1 MFRDRSGEERTVY
14 QSGEEC
20 QALLRC
26 GVVSAARRLAMK
38 AARRVPRA
46 QGMTVSFSAA
56 ALVIDLMKRA
66 LVFMALVLDISLLWG
81 AALA

>member
-1 MFRDRSGEERTVY
+1 MRWV
-14 QSGEEC
+14 
-20 QALLRC
+20 
-26 GVVSAARRLAMK
+26 VVSAARRLAMN

-66 LVFMALVLDISLLWG
+66 LVFMALVLGISLLWG
-81 AALA
+81 VALA